1 MIFEADEF
9 LLRLEDACLSV
20 NIPEEVQNFLKNN
33 ISKMYC
39 DYDFEDPFDIQI
51 FRNKIYEVTNLIEQN
66 QGAENPL
73 TPKLMKRIL
82 LILATKH

>member
-66 QGAENPL
+66 PL
-73 TPKLMKRIL
+73 PPKLMKRIL